1 MVKICFLGAG
11 STVFAR
17 SVLGDCI
24 SVPSMRDAE
33 ITLVDIDAE
42 NNIVPRLATEWSMND
57 DGREYTFTLAE
68 GVLFHDGTPLR
79 PEDVVWTF
87 DRLRDPEGGL
97 PTADLYA
104 GIEAIELG
112 LAPSGRIE
120 ARRSV
125 LRWRDAASGPSVG
138 APGASDTEPAFIA
151 ALGGIGEPLASFAS
165 RDGDTANLTRAWLAP
180 GDVPTASRQVERA
193 AVRHGLSTLLRFD
206 APPDAP
212 ASLRGGRVLAFAGQ
226 GAAVVVTLNPHAAGA
241 AVVVHFQER
250 RP

>member
-1 MVKICFLGAG
+1 MNQVTRHPLLAALLLAGFMVRPAAAAAAPDGPRWEVLVPAG
-11 STVFAR
+11 DFGRFTLRVER
-17 SVLGDCI
+17 
-24 SVPSMRDAE
+24 AE
-33 ITLVDIDAE
+33 LAGTIGQVAS
-42 NNIVPRLATEWSMND
+42 RLANAWAD
-57 DGREYTFTLAE
+57 DPWPMLGETGAT
-68 GVLFHDGTPLR
+68 GPVLSRLTP
-79 PEDVVWTF
+79 
-87 DRLRDPEGGL
+87 
-97 PTADLYA
+97 A

-151 ALGGIGEPLASFAS
+151 ALGGIGEPLATFAS